1 MYWVSYWIWPRASPM
16 RMDDIKDRFEY
27 IARLQDE
34 EETSHSHRDD
44 DDEKAPSDQLF
55 TEDLSVSITEVL

>member
-1 MYWVSYWIWPRASPM
+1 M

-34 EETSHSHRDD
+34 EEISHSHRDD